1 MLISFLPQITNLG
14 SHVNVESYL
23 KRNQT
28 PPISIEAIIAKIYTY
43 FYIHSNQI
51 FRIFLLKS

>member
-1 MLISFLPQITNLG
+1 MLISFLPQITNLD
-14 SHVNVESYL
+14 SHVNAESYL

-43 FYIHSNQI
+43 FYIYTVIRHLEY
-51 FRIFLLKS
+51 FY